1 MTTVNRD
8 GFYLG
13 DDVEV
18 DGRDGIVDNLT
29 YAGLLVKFND
39 NTMKWIPNGMATRID
54 TDYSAM
60 RRNEKADAYDEGWIA
75 RAERDRPV
83 RVDGSISHAPEPPPR
98 FNPYRNIGE

>member
-1 MTTVNRD
+1 MTVNRD

-54 TDYSAM
+54 PATPRKSYAGVWEEAYTLGAEDSFDLNRDASSYSAPS
-60 RRNEKADAYDEGWIA
+60 
-75 RAERDRPV
+75 RP
-83 RVDGSISHAPEPPPR
+83 
-98 FNPYRNIGE
+98 NPYDRGE